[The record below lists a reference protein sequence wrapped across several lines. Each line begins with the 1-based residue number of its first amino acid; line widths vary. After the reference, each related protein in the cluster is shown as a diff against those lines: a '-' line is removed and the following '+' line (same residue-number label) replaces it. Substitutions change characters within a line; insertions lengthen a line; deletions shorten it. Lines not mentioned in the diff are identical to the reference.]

1 MNVRTFSLVLCIGAL
16 CGCTREYDC
25 LCGQS
30 DSEPYV
36 YTVSAQNLDDAIVE
50 CVAPGSEFSK
60 IYFPGLSRSK
70 RIGNKHILIS
80 PTAEGE

>member
-1 MNVRTFSLVLCIGAL
+1 MNVGTFSLMLVIGAL

-30 DSEPYV
+30 GLEPYV

-50 CVAPGSEFSK
+50 CSPLGSDCE
-60 IYFPGLSRSK
+60 I
-70 RIGNKHILIS
+70 IQ
-80 PTAEGE
+80 